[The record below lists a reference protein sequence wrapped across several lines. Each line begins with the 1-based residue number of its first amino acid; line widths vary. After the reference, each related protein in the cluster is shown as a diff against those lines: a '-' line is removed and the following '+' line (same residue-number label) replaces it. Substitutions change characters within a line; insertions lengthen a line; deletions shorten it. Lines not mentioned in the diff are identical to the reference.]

1 MLALSAP
8 LPNNTRRRGAPRAET
23 LTLAAADAV
32 WGHALRDPRPLRAA
46 SLRRLLQ
53 ALDEGGRRHRYDIRV

>member
-8 LPNNTRRRGAPRAET
+8 LPNNTRRRAALAAES

-32 WGHALRDPRPLRAA
+32 WGRALRDPRPLRAA

-53 ALDEGGRRHRYDIRV
+53 ALEEGGRRHRHDIRV